1 MKAVQVHVG
10 LEPPYEHRI
19 HVLLDPLQHELDVPP
34 GVVAAD
40 ELSRYIVETR
50 YPGDMPDATEAEA
63 DHAHEL
69 AAVVV
74 SWSREVTVG
83 G

>member
-1 MKAVQVHVG
+1 MRVHHG

-19 HVLLDPLQHELDVPP
+19 HVLLDPLQHELEVPA
-34 GVVAAD
+34 GIAEAA

-63 DHAHEL
+63 DRAHEL
-69 AAVVV
+69 ASVVV
-74 SWSREVTVG
+74 FWARDVTVG